1 MARYRDAKCRLCR
14 REGMK
19 LFLKGARCFTD
30 KCAIERR
37 NYPPGQ
43 HGLNRGK
50 LTPFGVQL
58 REKQKA
64 KRIYG
69 VLESQFRTYFQWA
82 EAQKGVTGE
91 NLLRLLEL
99 RLDNVV
105 HRLGFA
111 ASRREGRQM
120 VAHGHF
126 QVNGRKVS
134 VPSYLVKVGDVV
146 QLRSTSKLGARLD
159 DNLNAGRGQVPQW
172 LEVDP
177 NEKKGTVRSLPLR
190 DDIQIPV
197 AERLIVE
204 PFEKGY
210 ALTVGNSLRRTL
222 LSIVPGAAVSW
233 VKIDGV
239 RNVDARIP
247 GVTESTIDVLLNIR
261 KLTVQVPSGEPKV
274 LRLEVT
280 GPKAVTGADV
290 PETEVEIVNP
300 EVPLFTLESATTVV
314 MDLGVGVGRGYEAA
328 DRKTSPP
335 PAEINGRAVW
345 GGR

>member
-69 VLESQFRTYFQWA
+69 LVENQFRRYFARA
-82 EAQKGVTGE
+82 EREKGVTGE
-91 NLLRLLEL
+91 NLLRLLEC

-105 HRLGFA
+105 YRLGFA
-111 ASRREGRQM
+111 ASRRESRLM

-134 VPSYLVKVGDVV
+134 VPSFLVSVGDVV
-146 QLRSTSKLGARLD
+146 QLRPTSKLGPRVE
-159 DNLNAGRGQVPQW
+159 DNASAGRGQVPQW
-172 LEVDP
+172 LDLDL
-177 NEKKGTVRSLPLR
+177 NERKGTVRGLPLR
-190 DDIQIPV
+190 EDIQLPV
-197 AERLIVE
+197 SEQLIVE
-204 PFEKGY
+204 LYSK
-210 ALTVGNSLRRTL
+210 
-222 LSIVPGAAVSW
+222 
-233 VKIDGV
+233 
-239 RNVDARIP
+239 
-247 GVTESTIDVLLNIR
+247 
-261 KLTVQVPSGEPKV
+261 
-274 LRLEVT
+274 
-280 GPKAVTGADV
+280 
-290 PETEVEIVNP
+290 
-300 EVPLFTLESATTVV
+300 
-314 MDLGVGVGRGYEAA
+314 
-328 DRKTSPP
+328 
-335 PAEINGRAVW
+335 
-345 GGR
+345 

>member
-50 LTPFGVQL
+50 LTPFGIQL

-69 VLESQFRTYFQWA
+69 VIEGQFRRYFHQA
-82 EAQKGVTGE
+82 EREKGVTGE
-91 NLLRLLEL
+91 NLLRLLEC

-134 VPSYLVKVGDVV
+134 VPSYLVAVGDVV
-146 QLRSTSKLGARLD
+146 QLRSTSKHQARVE
-159 DNLNAGRGQVPQW
+159 DNLAGGRGAVPQW
-172 LEVDP
+172 LDLDP

-190 DDIQIPV
+190 EDIQIPV
-197 AERLIVE
+197 AEQLIVE
-204 PFEKGY
+204 LYSK
-210 ALTVGNSLRRTL
+210 
-222 LSIVPGAAVSW
+222 
-233 VKIDGV
+233 
-239 RNVDARIP
+239 
-247 GVTESTIDVLLNIR
+247 
-261 KLTVQVPSGEPKV
+261 
-274 LRLEVT
+274 
-280 GPKAVTGADV
+280 
-290 PETEVEIVNP
+290 
-300 EVPLFTLESATTVV
+300 
-314 MDLGVGVGRGYEAA
+314 
-328 DRKTSPP
+328 
-335 PAEINGRAVW
+335 
-345 GGR
+345 

>member
-1 MARYRDAKCRLCR
+1 MARYADAKCRLCR

-69 VLESQFRTYFQWA
+69 VLEQQFRRYFESA
-82 EAQKGVTGE
+82 EREKGVTGE

-105 HRLGFA
+105 YRLGFA
-111 ASRREGRQM
+111 ASRRESRQM

-126 QVNGRKVS
+126 QVNGRKVN
-134 VPSYLVKVGDVV
+134 VPSFLVKVGDTV
-146 QLRSTSKLGARLD
+146 QLRSTSKLAPRLD

-172 LEVDP
+172 LELDP
-177 NEKKGTVRSLPLR
+177 EGRRGVVRSLPLR
-190 DDIQIPV
+190 EDIQIPV
-197 AERLIVE
+197 SEQLIVE
-204 PFEKGY
+204 LYSK
-210 ALTVGNSLRRTL
+210 
-222 LSIVPGAAVSW
+222 
-233 VKIDGV
+233 
-239 RNVDARIP
+239 
-247 GVTESTIDVLLNIR
+247 
-261 KLTVQVPSGEPKV
+261 
-274 LRLEVT
+274 
-280 GPKAVTGADV
+280 
-290 PETEVEIVNP
+290 
-300 EVPLFTLESATTVV
+300 
-314 MDLGVGVGRGYEAA
+314 
-328 DRKTSPP
+328 
-335 PAEINGRAVW
+335 
-345 GGR
+345 

>member
-69 VLESQFRTYFQWA
+69 VIEDQFRKYFELA
-82 EAQKGVTGE
+82 EREKGVTGE
-91 NLLRLLEL
+91 NLLRLLEC

-111 ASRREGRQM
+111 ASRRESRQM

-134 VPSYLVKVGDVV
+134 IPSFLAKVGDVIE
-146 QLRSTSKLGARLD
+146 LRPNSKLGPRID
-159 DNLNAGRGQVPQW
+159 DNLNAGRGQLPQW
-172 LEVDP
+172 LELDA
-177 NEKKGTVRSLPLR
+177 NAKRGAVRSLPLR
-190 DDIQIPV
+190 EDIQIPV
-197 AERLIVE
+197 SEQLIVE
-204 PFEKGY
+204 LYSK
-210 ALTVGNSLRRTL
+210 
-222 LSIVPGAAVSW
+222 
-233 VKIDGV
+233 
-239 RNVDARIP
+239 
-247 GVTESTIDVLLNIR
+247 
-261 KLTVQVPSGEPKV
+261 
-274 LRLEVT
+274 
-280 GPKAVTGADV
+280 
-290 PETEVEIVNP
+290 
-300 EVPLFTLESATTVV
+300 
-314 MDLGVGVGRGYEAA
+314 
-328 DRKTSPP
+328 
-335 PAEINGRAVW
+335 
-345 GGR
+345 

>member
-50 LTPFGVQL
+50 LTAFGVQL

-69 VLESQFRTYFQWA
+69 LLESQFRRYFERA
-82 EAQKGVTGE
+82 ERQKGATGE

-111 ASRREGRQM
+111 ASRRESRQM

-134 VPSYLVKVGDVV
+134 VPSYLVKPGDVIE
-146 QLRSTSKLGARLD
+146 LRPTSKLGPRVD
-159 DNLNAGRGQVPQW
+159 DNLNAGRGQIPQW
-172 LEVDP
+172 IEVQP
-177 NEKKGTVRSLPLR
+177 EARRGTVRSVPLR
-190 DDIQIPV
+190 EDIQIPV
-197 AERLIVE
+197 SEQLIVE
-204 PFEKGY
+204 LYSK
-210 ALTVGNSLRRTL
+210 
-222 LSIVPGAAVSW
+222 
-233 VKIDGV
+233 
-239 RNVDARIP
+239 
-247 GVTESTIDVLLNIR
+247 
-261 KLTVQVPSGEPKV
+261 
-274 LRLEVT
+274 
-280 GPKAVTGADV
+280 
-290 PETEVEIVNP
+290 
-300 EVPLFTLESATTVV
+300 
-314 MDLGVGVGRGYEAA
+314 
-328 DRKTSPP
+328 
-335 PAEINGRAVW
+335 
-345 GGR
+345 

>member
-1 MARYRDAKCRLCR
+1 MARYTDAKCRLCR

-69 VLESQFRTYFQWA
+69 VIEGQFRSYFHAA
-82 EAQKGVTGE
+82 EREKGVTGE
-91 NLLRLLEL
+91 NLLKFLEC

-111 ASRREGRQM
+111 SSRREGRQM
-120 VAHGHF
+120 VAHSHF

-134 VPSYLVKVGDVV
+134 VPSFLVSVGDVI
-146 QLRSTSKLGARLD
+146 QLRSSSKMQARVD

-172 LEVDP
+172 LTLDP
-177 NEKKGTVRSLPLR
+177 NEKKGTVRSMPLR
-190 DDIQIPV
+190 EDIQIPV
-197 AERLIVE
+197 SEQLIVE
-204 PFEKGY
+204 LYSK
-210 ALTVGNSLRRTL
+210 
-222 LSIVPGAAVSW
+222 
-233 VKIDGV
+233 
-239 RNVDARIP
+239 
-247 GVTESTIDVLLNIR
+247 
-261 KLTVQVPSGEPKV
+261 
-274 LRLEVT
+274 
-280 GPKAVTGADV
+280 
-290 PETEVEIVNP
+290 
-300 EVPLFTLESATTVV
+300 
-314 MDLGVGVGRGYEAA
+314 
-328 DRKTSPP
+328 
-335 PAEINGRAVW
+335 
-345 GGR
+345 